1 MKPHGKLSFADG
13 RIIRTTKVKH
23 PKGYL
28 AAYQN
33 MVKPYL
39 DSETNVAAE
48 DRPFE
53 FFMNRFRLMEACP
66 KQDFLDTT
74 GLGFDAIKPT
84 IDWSKEMGYL
94 SESATHWQITE
105 KGKLFLN
112 DLLEAF
118 MAEDED

>member
-1 MKPHGKLSFADG
+1 
-13 RIIRTTKVKH
+13 
-23 PKGYL
+23 
-28 AAYQN
+28 

-39 DSETNVAAE
+39 NSEVDVAAE

-66 KQDFLDTT
+66 KQDFLETT
-74 GLGFDAIKPT
+74 GLGFEAIQET
-84 IDWSKEMGYL
+84 IDWAKEMGYID
-94 SESATHWQITE
+94 ENETHWQITE

-118 MAEDED
+118 MAEE